1 MAIDGTVEHS
11 VLLDLVA
18 DLPAGQETILLHV
31 VECESCRA
39 EVVRWF
45 GPARQEAEQDCTLA
59 ERMQDLVAA
68 GLPAVAR
75 RVQATPEAEALAA
88 RLTGLAPAAQAAAL
102 GDPHYH
108 SAGILEALLQQ
119 AAAAQREDPARSV
132 SLAILANRLAPLCND
147 RELAPGDAIFAQARA
162 SILAGGSHRLLGGW
176 AEAEQ
181 CLSLAGGALLHFP
194 QILPEKVIW
203 WCQLGLL
210 RWEQGKLDE
219 AEPLLRQ
226 AARCAGELLLR
237 DREGALHVL
246 LGLLCLERGET
257 ERAVRLFQAGRVAL
271 ADAPD
276 HHPWLFLRA
285 GLSFA
290 ICLAE
295 SNDHTL
301 ARRVFQETLQHYP
314 LAGEAERVRLLRL
327 EGKLT
332 ARLGRPA
339 EGASLLARAWRHL
352 LAENSLGEA
361 AVCFLDL
368 AEAMA
373 DAKQGAEVPALLR
386 EMRAALAAS
395 GGEPRTD
402 FQDRMGIYTTAI
414 CNTGPR
420 LRKSVAAT
428 AVSGLRWLFRSR
440 GHRVEALPYA

>member
-1 MAIDGTVEHS
+1 LAIDGTVEHS

-18 DLPAGQETILLHV
+18 DLPAGQETMLLHV

-45 GPARQEAEQDCTLA
+45 GSLRQEADCTLA
-59 ERMQDLVAA
+59 ERIQDLAA
-68 GLPAVAR
+68 TGLPAVAQ

-88 RLTGLAPAAQAAAL
+88 RLTGLAPGAQSVAL
-102 GDPHYH
+102 GDPKYH
-108 SAGILEALLQQ
+108 SAGLLEAVLQQ
-119 AAAAQREDPARSV
+119 AAAAQPEDPARSV
-132 SLAILANRLAPLCND
+132 SLAILAGRLASLCND
-147 RELAPGDAIFAQARA
+147 CELAPGDAVFVQVQAG
-162 SILAGGSHRLLGGW
+162 ILAGGSHRLLGGW
-176 AEAEQ
+176 SEAEE
-181 CLSLAGGALLHFP
+181 CLSRAGGALLHFP
-194 QILPEKVIW
+194 QMIPEKLLW

-226 AARCAGELLLR
+226 AVRCAGELLLR
-237 DREGALHVL
+237 DREGALRVL

-257 ERAVRLFQAGRVAL
+257 ERAARLFQAGRVAL

-285 GLSFA
+285 GLNFA
-290 ICLAE
+290 VCLAE
-295 SNDHTL
+295 SKDHTL
-301 ARRVFQETLQHYP
+301 ARRVFAETLPHYS
-314 LAGEAERVRLLRL
+314 LAGEAERMRLLRL
-327 EGKLT
+327 EGKLST
-332 ARLGRPA
+332 RLGRPV
-339 EGASLLARAWRHL
+339 EGMHLLARAWRHL
-352 LAENSLGEA
+352 LAEDSLGEA

-386 EMRAALAAS
+386 EMQAALAGW
-395 GGEPRTD
+395 GGEPRAD
-402 FQDRMGIYTTAI
+402 LQDRMEIYTTAI
-414 CNTGPR
+414 CKTGR
-420 LRKSVAAT
+420 KLRKSVAAT